1 MANRISR
8 RKYYRENLRT
18 LVSLSKAFRGRLYDS
33 FKSYGLRAS
42 QEYKRDLTVA
52 DSFYDDFFDKLYVL
66 FSRHSETVID
76 RVYKNMKRDL
86 DIKAEEI
93 IFEDDGV
100 FVPVTPIVK
109 AYINANTAQNVTR
122 VTATT
127 KKNIQRVIKKS
138 IEEGLSEVDT
148 GFAIRQS
155 STFSETRAKM
165 IARTETHQAM
175 NYGQYET
182 AKGLLL
188 ESPQKEWI
196 SSQDARARSWHKA
209 VSGTTVPIDN
219 DFIIFTPKA
228 GGGISEVPM
237 SYCGDP
243 RGGALNVI
251 NCRCSVI
258 YHDIKTIVED

>member
-1 MANRISR
+1 MANRISK

-18 LVSLSKAFRGRLYDS
+18 LVTLSKAFRGRLYDS

-42 QEYKRDLTVA
+42 REYKRDLTVT
-52 DSFYDDFFDKLYVL
+52 DSFYDDFFDRIYLL
-66 FSRHSETVID
+66 FSRQAETVID

-86 DIKAEEI
+86 DIKGEEI
-93 IFEDDGV
+93 IFEEDGV

-109 AYINANTAQNVTR
+109 AYINSSTAQNVTL

-148 GFAIRQS
+148 AFAIRQS

-165 IARTETHQAM
+165 ITRTETHTAM
-175 NYGQYET
+175 NYGQYES

-188 ESPQKEWI
+188 EEPKKEWI
-196 SSQDARARSWHKA
+196 SSQDARARSWHKQ
-209 VSGTTVPIDN
+209 VSGSSVGIDE
-219 DFIIFTPKA
+219 DFIIFTPVA
-228 GGGISEVPM
+228 GGGVREVPM
-237 SYCGDP
+237 KFAGDP
-243 RGGALNVI
+243 TGGALNVI
-251 NCRCSVI
+251 NCRCSI
-258 YHDIKTIVED
+258 LYHDIKTIVED